1 MKNEVNLKYLMKK
14 AKKADKVI
22 VVGAG
27 RRGQELMEALEE
39 NAIET
44 EAFFDNN
51 EDIIGRYVQGVV
63 VKKPYLAANEGS
75 VYIVAVDIPRH
86 QEE

>member
-39 NAIET
+39 T
-44 EAFFDNN
+44 QL
-51 EDIIGRYVQGVV
+51 RQ
-63 VKKPYLAANEGS
+63 KLSLTTMKT
-75 VYIVAVDIPRH
+75 
-86 QEE
+86 